1 MLNFCLELD
10 FKLLLKS
17 MCYTEATLCNIKLKR
32 MMLVLLVESITV
44 E

>member
-1 MLNFCLELD
+1 
-10 FKLLLKS
+10 

-32 MMLVLLVESITV
+32 MMLVSLVEIITV